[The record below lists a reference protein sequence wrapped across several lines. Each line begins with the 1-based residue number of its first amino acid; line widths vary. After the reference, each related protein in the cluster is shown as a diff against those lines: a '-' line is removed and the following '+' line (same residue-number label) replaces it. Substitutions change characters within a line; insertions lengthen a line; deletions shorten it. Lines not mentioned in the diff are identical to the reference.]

1 MSQKY
6 KRKFLVPGN
15 TIKRCWDFRKQ
26 CTKLAK
32 KNGSKYIPCRTRV
45 SPPGS
50 GYHSYRRD
58 ETKCPFPINKPKNY
72 IVSETI
78 DGEWQCSC
86 PHWKFRRKECSHIR
100 KAQAD
105 PEKYEI
111 AKEFTGKTT
120 DVISKLFA

>member
-15 TIKRCWDFRKQ
+15 TIKRCWDFRKK
-26 CTKLAK
+26 CSK
-32 KNGSKYIPCRTRV
+32 KYSRTGRTQDLPCSV
-45 SPPGS
+45 KSPNS
-50 GYHSYRRD
+50 DYYRRD
-58 ETKCPFPINKPKNY
+58 ESRCPFPINKPKKY
-72 IVSETI
+72 IVSETV

-100 KAQAD
+100 KAKAN
-105 PEKYEI
+105 PEEYEI

-120 DVISKLFA
+120 DVISKLFS